1 MSLTDVKV
9 RTAKAESKAYKLFD
23 ERGLFLLISPIGSK
37 YWRFKYRFEGK
48 EKLLALGIYP
58 DVSLAGARE
67 RRDQARK
74 QVSSG
79 IDPNVLKQTT
89 KQAAISLT
97 ENSFESV
104 AREWFAKFSPRWAA
118 SYSEKVISRLQHN
131 VFPWIGHL
139 PIGDIM
145 PIQLLPVLQRV
156 EARGLL
162 ETAHRI
168 LHSCSHIFR
177 YAIATGRADRNA
189 ATDLKG
195 AIPPAKA
202 THYPAITDPVKVAA
216 LLRAINGYDGLFITK
231 CALRLAPL
239 VFTRPGELRGAEWSE
254 INLETA
260 EWNIPAEKMKMRQP
274 HLVPLS
280 RQAIEILK
288 ELHPLTGNNKYVFPN
303 ERTKTRQMSE
313 NTLGAALRRMD
324 FGSKETTVHGFRATA
339 RTLLDEILKFRPDII
354 ECQLAHAVRDANGR
368 AYNRTTYL
376 PERREMMQTW
386 ADYLDGLVNGSFS

>member
-1 MSLTDVKV
+1 MPLTDIKI
-9 RTAKAESKAYKLFD
+9 RNAKAQNKAYKLFD

-58 DVSLAGARE
+58 DVALAEARG

-74 QVSSG
+74 QISNG
-79 IDPNVLKQTT
+79 IDPSVLKQTS
-89 KQAAISLT
+89 KQAAKAII

-104 AREWFAKFSPRWAA
+104 AREWFIKFNARWVET
-118 SYSEKVISRLQHN
+118 YSNKVINRLEQN

-139 PIGDIM
+139 TIGEIL
-145 PIQLLPVLQRV
+145 PTQLLNVLQRV
-156 EARGLL
+156 EDRGLL

-168 LHSCSHIFR
+168 LQSCSRIFR
-177 YAIATGRADRNA
+177 YAVATGRANHDITSGLR
-189 ATDLKG
+189 G
-195 AIPPAKA
+195 AIPPAKTA
-202 THYPAITDPVKVAA
+202 HYAAITDPLKVAA
-216 LLRAINGYDGLFITK
+216 LLRAVNGYEGSLTTK

-239 VFTRPGELRGAEWSE
+239 VFVRPGELRGAEWSE

-260 EWNIPAEKMKMRQP
+260 EWNIPTEKMKMRRP

-280 RQAIEILK
+280 QQAIEILK
-288 ELHPLTGNNKYVFPN
+288 ELQPLTGNNKYVFPN

-313 NTLGAALRRMD
+313 NTMAAALRRMD

-339 RTLLDEILKFRPDII
+339 RTLLDEVLKFRPDII

-376 PERREMMQTW
+376 PERKEMMQKW
-386 ADYLDGLVNGSFS
+386 ADYLDRLANG

>member
-1 MSLTDVKV
+1 MSITELKI
-9 RTAKAESKAYKLFD
+9 RNAKAKTKAYKLCD
-23 ERGLFLLISPIGSK
+23 ERGLFLLITPKGGK

-58 DVSLAGARE
+58 EVSLADARD

-74 QVSSG
+74 QLSNG
-79 IDPNVLKQTT
+79 IDPSVLKQAS
-89 KQAAISLT
+89 KQATQSLT
-97 ENSFESV
+97 ENSFELV
-104 AREWFAKFSPRWAA
+104 AKEWFIKFSPRWVKT
-118 SYSEKVISRLQHN
+118 YSEKVINRLEQN
-131 VFPWIGHL
+131 VFPWIGDFN
-139 PIGDIM
+139 IGEIS
-145 PIQLLPVLQRV
+145 PTQLLTVLQRV
-156 EARGLL
+156 EERGLL

-168 LHSCSHIFR
+168 LQSCSRIFR
-177 YAIATGRADRNA
+177 YAVATGRANHDITSGLR
-189 ATDLKG
+189 G
-195 AIPPAKA
+195 AIPAAKKI
-202 THYPAITDPVKVAA
+202 HYAAITDPVKVAA
-216 LLRAINGYDGLFITK
+216 LLRAIDGYDGLLITK

-239 VFTRPGELRGAEWSE
+239 VFVRPGELRSAEWSE

-274 HLVPLS
+274 HLVPLC

-288 ELHPLTGNNKYVFPN
+288 ELHPLTGNNKFVFPN

-313 NTLGAALRRMD
+313 NTMAAALRRMD
-324 FGSKETTVHGFRATA
+324 FGAKETTIHGFRATA

-376 PERREMMQTW
+376 PERREMMQVW
-386 ADYLDGLVNGSFS
+386 ANYLDGLVSR